1 MKSKRQLLSKKS
13 ENWSLSA
20 VTIKLFWTSAVLSKL
35 KTQSLSKNW
44 NYTRKNMK
52 LKELQVIAI
61 IACSGKKRKKWKK
74 KSDSWNEELTKL
86 LSRLKKIEKKVSST
100 STSIRPLN
108 NLNSEDSMPKM
119 LALQLNSEKLK
130 TDSIKSKKILKLL
143 SKEKTRN

>member
-1 MKSKRQLLSKKS
+1 
-13 ENWSLSA
+13 
-20 VTIKLFWTSAVLSKL
+20 
-35 KTQSLSKNW
+35 
-44 NYTRKNMK
+44 MK
-52 LKELQVIAI
+52 LKGPQVIAI
-61 IACSGKKRKKWKK
+61 IVCSGKKRKKWKK
-74 KSDSWNEELTKL
+74 KSDSLKEKLTKPL
-86 LSRLKKIEKKVSST
+86 LKQKKIEKKVSST